1 MHTYITFHYIT
12 IQCIT
17 LHCITLHT
25 YIHTLHTYIHR
36 LHTLHTLQTDSQTA
50 RHTEIQTYKHTNIQA
65 YRHTGI
71 QYIHHVDLLYI
82 YILYM
87 YVCSYAICHNYLPFF
102 THLVYVWALL
112 GKRPCCQHQM
122 GDRTW
127 MVAVIP
133 CNSNKVTQ
141 RRRFMAAA
149 RDLSAA
155 FQRSFRRTRTKTFL
169 HGKRPFTRQPN
180 GTTSHPELIDHPTL
194 LDRPKTYPQAWD
206 YGTAMPNTPK
216 SPSSTPERMCP
227 ARQKSAF

>member
-1 MHTYITFHYIT
+1 
-12 IQCIT
+12 
-17 LHCITLHT
+17 
-25 YIHTLHTYIHR
+25 
-36 LHTLHTLQTDSQTA
+36 
-50 RHTEIQTYKHTNIQA
+50 
-65 YRHTGI
+65 
-71 QYIHHVDLLYI
+71 
-82 YILYM
+82 M

-141 RRRFMAAA
+141 RRRFIRFMAAA

-180 GTTSHPELIDHPTL
+180 GTTSHPGPIFPMGLWDCHAKHTL
-194 LDRPKTYPQAWD
+194 P
-206 YGTAMPNTPK
+206 
-216 SPSSTPERMCP
+216 SPSFRTPERMCP